1 MKQWTVENNMIKTD
15 QMVRFRALGLCRV
28 TGCCSAGVR
37 TAADQCGSS
46 YHSLDITL
54 SHSKHRTVGGG
65 LPAMNDDAIS
75 LTYRVG
81 CIAGKPPPT
90 EFAARQRY
98 VKDVVAPPHWIA
110 FRQRLKAFLTKHH
123 AAGCRP
129 GSCCADSPE
138 PRRRTRGH
146 PGFCPSPPRPA
157 CGSLRNAG
165 WSPTTRRSGDA
176 D

>member
-46 YHSLDITL
+46 HHSLDITL

-98 VKDVVAPPHWIA
+98 VEDVVAPPTLDSVSSEAQGFFDEAPRGRMPSRIML
-110 FRQRLKAFLTKHH
+110 RRLSRTSSKNS
-123 AAGCRP
+123 
-129 GSCCADSPE
+129 GSSSVLPVTASTCVRKSA
-138 PRRRTRGH
+138 
-146 PGFCPSPPRPA
+146 
-157 CGSLRNAG
+157 
-165 WSPTTRRSGDA
+165 
-176 D
+176 